1 MASNKRKW
9 IIPGVL
15 TVILGTA
22 GTMFVSEPK
31 LEADLT
37 SRSQALL
44 SENDFS
50 WASVEFDSRDAT
62 ISGTAENAEQKQK
75 AHDLISNLHG
85 VRVVNSK
92 TDLLPSVSP
101 YPFSGKINSG
111 DITLSGGAPNDA
123 IRQSLIARSGAS
135 SASIDLLAGS
145 PDRDKWLGATD
156 FAITQLKQFEVG
168 QVSLTDLEISASGQ
182 PKSRQAFDDLNAAF
196 ASGLPTGISLGE
208 VNISAPIEN
217 PYLWSAQKNA
227 SGDIS
232 VTGFAP
238 DAQIMDRLSEN
249 ANSTMLLAQGAPD
262 NFVDTALS
270 GLKALS
276 LLEEGEV
283 SLDAQ
288 GWSLRGDASS
298 QEVMTMLDSELNAS
312 NWQLSVVAPPPP
324 PPPAPPAPV
333 IPTASPY
340 LWSAERIDDGAYALS
355 GYVPQ
360 ESLKQYQLL
369 QVGYDANENLEI
381 ALGEPDGFS
390 EATNA
395 GLSALALL
403 EKGRVAYNGTQ
414 YSLVGLAKTE
424 EAKASALGEIANAVD
439 IKDWEIDIAV
449 MEPPIPTASPYLWKA
464 SKAYKASVNLS
475 GYVPNKAIKN
485 MIARSAAG
493 DVTTIAKGSPKGF
506 GSNALAAISSLENLD
521 YGAAGFD
528 GENWYVSGML
538 AESASLD
545 DLSSALNRGNAGAD
559 KWLINVKQKPK
570 PAPETAPKPKPAPE
584 PEPKPEPKPVPVA
597 SPDYRFVAT
606 LGEDKLVSFNGDI
619 PTLETQNYISV
630 LAGNVARDNLV
641 IDFPAPDNFNRN
653 LFAGLRSLRMLESG
667 QLSYRNKQW
676 YLFGEA
682 KNDATR
688 EKALGEIET
697 LSFAD
702 MWSVNIKVQRQ
713 LINTCNDNVSKFA
726 DNNVILFDVGKA
738 IIKPES
744 DIIIQHLALLLSKC
758 PGSDIHVQGH
768 TDSDGSNGRNL
779 TLSVDRAEAVV
790 NALAKK
796 GIDPKRIF
804 AIGYGESMPIAT
816 NDNEEGKR
824 KNRRIVFS
832 VYKNSN

>member
-340 LWSAERIDDGAYALS
+340 LWSAERIGDGAYALS

-570 PAPETAPKPKPAPE
+570 PAPETAPKPEPKPDS
-584 PEPKPEPKPVPVA
+584 KPEPKPVPVA

>member
-1 MASNKRKW
+1 MRSNKRKW
-9 IIPGVL
+9 VIPGVL
-15 TVILGTA
+15 TVLLGTA

-44 SENDFS
+44 SENDLS
-50 WASVEFDSRDAT
+50 WANVEFDSRDAT
-62 ISGTAENAEQKQK
+62 ISGTAENADQQAQAQE
-75 AHDLISNLHG
+75 LIEGIHG
-85 VRVVNSK
+85 VRVVNSNI
-92 TDLLPSVSP
+92 DLLPSVSP
-101 YPFSGKINSG
+101 YPFLAKINSG
-111 DITLSGGAPNDA
+111 DITLSGGAPNDI
-123 IRQSLIARSGAS
+123 IRQDLIAKSGAS
-135 SASIDLLAGS
+135 SAAIDLLAGS
-145 PDRDKWLGATD
+145 PDRDKWLNATD
-156 FAITQLKQFEVG
+156 FALTQLKQFEVG

-182 PKSRQAFDDLNAAF
+182 PKSRQAFDELNTAF
-196 ASGLPTGISLGE
+196 ANALPTGVSLGE
-208 VNISAPIEN
+208 ITVSAPIEN
-217 PYLWSAQKNA
+217 PYLWSAQKHA

-232 VTGFAP
+232 ITGFAP
-238 DAQIMDRLSEN
+238 NAQVMDRLGEN

-262 NFVDTALS
+262 NFEETAIS
-270 GLKALS
+270 GLQTLS
-276 LLEEGEV
+276 LLKEGVV
-283 SLDAQ
+283 SLDAK
-288 GWSLRGDASS
+288 GWSIKGDVPS
-298 QEVMTMLDSELNAS
+298 QEVLTMLDSELDAS
-312 NWQLSVVAPPPP
+312 VWQISVIAPPTP

-340 LWSAERIDDGAYALS
+340 LWSGERIGDGSYSLS

-381 ALGEPDGFS
+381 AIGEPDDFS

-395 GLSALALL
+395 GLSALAFL

-414 YSLVGLAKTE
+414 YSLVGLAKTDA
-424 EAKASALGEIANAVD
+424 AKANALDEIAKATN

-464 SKAYKASVNLS
+464 SKAYKASVVLS
-475 GYVPNKAIKN
+475 GYMPNKAIKN
-485 MIARSAAG
+485 MIARSAINDG
-493 DVTTIAKGSPKGF
+493 TTIARGSPKGF
-506 GSNALAAISSLENLD
+506 GSNALAAISALDSLD

-538 AESASLD
+538 AKDASLD
-545 DLSSALNRGNAGAD
+545 DLSSALNRGNTGANN
-559 KWLINVKQKPK
+559 WLVNVKQKL
-570 PAPETAPKPKPAPE
+570 KPAPE
-584 PEPKPEPKPVPVA
+584 PEPELKPEPEPIPVA

-606 LGEDKLVSFNGDI
+606 LGEDKQVTFNGDI
-619 PTLETQNYISV
+619 PTLQMQNYITV

-682 KNDATR
+682 KDDITR
-688 EKALGEIET
+688 EKALNEIEA
-697 LSFAD
+697 LSFKD

-790 NALAKK
+790 NALAQR